1 MTNRAITEKIQVEAA
16 ARLAPEQSSPSDG
29 QFIFTYQIKISNL
42 GKTPVQLLSRHWI
55 ITDGNGRTEEVRG
68 PGVIGEQPWIQP
80 AHSFQYES
88 FCPLSTPTGSMHGSY
103 EMSTEGGGRF
113 SVEIPQFF
121 LVEPS
126 SFH

>member
-1 MTNRAITEKIQVEAA
+1 MTERAVTQDIQVEVK
-16 ARLAPEQSSPSDG
+16 ARFVPEQSAPRDG
-29 QFIFTYQIKISNL
+29 RFLFTYQIKISNL
-42 GKTPVQLLSRHWI
+42 GTFPVRLVSRHWI
-55 ITDGNGRTEEVRG
+55 ITDGNGRTEEVKG

-80 AHSFQYES
+80 GQSFQYES
-88 FCPLSTPTGSMHGSY
+88 FCPLPTPTGSMQGFY
-103 EMSTEGGGRF
+103 EMTSEPGGHF